1 MNYAEHG
8 VFIYLITSKRDIFA
22 AMTKRL
28 VDIDDDALQQARTAL
43 GDVTIKE
50 AVNTGL
56 REICDRHKRR
66 RLFRSIQ
73 ELARADLGDADVMH
87 GAWLQAAE
95 R

>member
-1 MNYAEHG
+1 
-8 VFIYLITSKRDIFA
+8 
-22 AMTKRL
+22 MTKRL
-28 VDIDDDALQQARTAL
+28 VDIDDDTLHQARIAL

-66 RLFRSIQ
+66 HLFRRIQ
-73 ELARADLGDADVMH
+73 ELARSDLGDAEVMR
-87 GAWLQAAE
+87 GAWPESIE

>member
-1 MNYAEHG
+1 
-8 VFIYLITSKRDIFA
+8 
-22 AMTKRL
+22 MTKRL
-28 VDIDDDALQQARTAL
+28 VDIDDDALQQARIAL

-66 RLFRSIQ
+66 HLFRRIQ
-73 ELARADLGDADVMH
+73 ELARADLGDADVMRR
-87 GAWLQAAE
+87 AWPQAAE